1 MTIRDMANILGA
13 KVLLGGERMDQPVI
27 SACCSDLMSDVLA
40 FVTEKT
46 VLLTG
51 LTNMHVV
58 RTAQILDLKC
68 IIFARGKVPGDDVLR
83 GAEEL
88 NLVVMTAPH
97 TMFTCAGMLYEGGLR
112 GAAMDWQLSTHGAGA

>member
-58 RTAQILDLKC
+58 RTAEILDLKC
-68 IIFARGKVPGDDVLR
+68 IIFTRGKVPGDDVLR

-97 TMFTCAGMLYEGGLR
+97 TMFTCAGKLYEGGLR
-112 GAAMDWQLSTHGAGA
+112 GAAMDWQLSNHGAGA